1 MDAMIWGPEDDG
13 WAPRVGATTFMWSW
27 IRWGFALQLRVVARR
42 VSTVHGPT
50 FLRVQGRAS
59 ENGTWNAG
67 AVGPWTA
74 PMQSPRVRDATMTV
88 SVPFTGRVAYRTSVL
103 RRNCRQEYSSLSG
116 FIQVQLILVFSPCVV
131 K

>member
-1 MDAMIWGPEDDG
+1 
-13 WAPRVGATTFMWSW
+13 
-27 IRWGFALQLRVVARR
+27 

-50 FLRVQGRAS
+50 FARVQGRAS

-103 RRNCRQEYSSLSG
+103 RRNCRQEYSSLRFYPGPAIFGVFPMCGKIDLLKRYFSS
-116 FIQVQLILVFSPCVV
+116 FKNRTRQLHASLLNCVAP
-131 K
+131 